1 MPEQRQGSPPSEARS
16 LLCRT
21 WSRSRQRQSL
31 QAISNL
37 FHSRTCAI
45 VIQFGARRTACT
57 NCAYGFI
64 SHFDHDATAEE
75 HDVR

>member
-1 MPEQRQGSPPSEARS
+1 MQDVVEIAA
-16 LLCRT
+16 T
-21 WSRSRQRQSL
+21 
-31 QAISNL
+31 AITSGDLEFFSTPDVRNC
-37 FHSRTCAI
+37 HPVWRP
-45 VIQFGARRTACT
+45 ARRCT